1 MRKWML
7 WGVVLV
13 LLLALSACGGDK
25 KEPAGEPATPTPALD
40 ATPTGAAP
48 SLGFTNETPGLQV
61 RQGLTVVRESAGA
74 HGETV
79 YFFAEVRNDS
89 GQVLAQVDSTLYAL
103 DSYGA
108 RLSAFPAN
116 PLLTNIPAG
125 ATFFVGGSFPKP
137 DMYSDSL
144 RWIWYTPAAQ
154 AGLIAVFDLPT
165 TITAQTV
172 TEAGLYKVSGTATNT
187 SGQELVFPLIDVVAI
202 GPDDDL
208 AGLAHAAAT
217 TSSPDQR
224 WAAGETLTFETQFSF
239 LTVPVEQVTDV
250 VIAAVGYAIP
260 TPGG

>member
-7 WGVVLV
+7 WGVVLAM
-13 LLLALSACGGDK
+13 LLALSACGGDK

-48 SLGFTNETPGLQV
+48 GVGFANETPGLQA
-61 RQGLTVVRESAGA
+61 RQGLTVLRESAGA

-89 GQVLAQVDSTLYAL
+89 GQVLAQVDSKLYPL

-108 RLSAFPAN
+108 RISEFSAN
-116 PLLTNIPAG
+116 PLMTNIPVG
-125 ATFFVGGSFPKP
+125 ETFYVGGSFPKP
-137 DMYSDSL
+137 DSYSDSL
-144 RWIWYTPAAQ
+144 RWIWFTPATE
-154 AGLIAVFDLPT
+154 AGLTAVFDLPT

-172 TEAGLYKVSGTATNT
+172 TDTGLYKVSGTATNS

-202 GPDDDL
+202 GPDNDL
-208 AGLAHAAAT
+208 AGLAHAAAI

-224 WAAGETLTFETQFSF
+224 WAAGETITFETQFSF
-239 LTVPVEQVTDV
+239 LTVPVEQITDV
-250 VIAAVGYAIP
+250 VILAVGYSIP